1 DVLENRLGEGIG
13 FLEHHTHPLAQV
25 GDVHAEVVDV
35 GAADPDIAQDADAV
49 HEVVHP
55 VDAPEEG
62 GLPAARGPDIGGHAV
77 LGDGHGHVLE
87 RQLLTVV
94 EREMVDLDH
103 GTLQH
108 GGPLRT
114 GIEVGGDPDVSGHES
129 LLRHW
134 APRYTAEVAYF
145 RRRRLRVLMA
155 KRLRS
160 TTMARSSRVVAN
172 TMGRAASTFGDW
184 KPTSKM

>member
-1 DVLENRLGEGIG
+1 PHADAVTRVRAA
-13 FLEHHTHPLAQV
+13 P
-25 GDVHAEVVDV
+25 AEVVNV
-35 GAADPDIAQDADAV
+35 GAADPNIAQDADAV

-94 EREMVDLDH
+94 EGEMVDLDH
-103 GTLQH
+103 GALQH
-108 GGPLRT
+108 GGRLRP

-160 TTMARSSRVVAN
+160 TTMARSSRVV
-172 TMGRAASTFGDW
+172 
-184 KPTSKM
+184 